1 VGVDDYMDKEAG
13 ILAAATA
20 AAVSPK
26 ARDLFRRGAVYGL
39 AGVLRTGDMAVA
51 AARGA
56 VRGVKSEAASANGGA
71 SRRTPARQTTA
82 AASRAKS
89 AQTKSAQTKTK
100 SARTSQRSGRSGSGS
115 PSRAASGRSS

>member
-1 VGVDDYMDKEAG
+1 MGVDDYMDKEAG

-39 AGVLRTGDMAVA
+39 AGVLRTGDLAAA

-56 VRGVKSEAASANGGA
+56 VRGVKSEGSSSNGRA
-71 SRRTPARQTTA
+71 PRRTPARSTSA
-82 AASRAKS
+82 SSRAKP
-89 AQTKSAQTKTK
+89 
-100 SARTSQRSGRSGSGS
+100 ARTSQRSGRSSSSSRGGSS
-115 PSRAASGRSS
+115 SRSK